1 MLAAFRPVRRLLPT
15 VVAMT
20 YAGDLSPLQAWE
32 LLGSDRE
39 AVLVDV
45 RSEPEWVF
53 IGLPDVS
60 ELGKRLIMVSW
71 SHWPSGTRNSRFLEQ
86 LSAAGVTGTG
96 PVLFLCRSGVRSQ
109 AAAAAATAAGIA
121 PAYNVSEGFEGDL
134 DENHR
139 RVRNGWRVHG
149 LPWRQS

>member
-1 MLAAFRPVRRLLPT
+1 MS
-15 VVAMT
+15 

-32 LLGSDRE
+32 LLGSDSE

-53 IGLPDVS
+53 VGIPDLS
-60 ELGKRLIMVSW
+60 SLGKRPVLVSW
-71 SHWPSGTRNSRFLEQ
+71 SSWPSGARNSHFLEQ
-86 LSAAGVTGTG
+86 LATAGVTGTG

-109 AAAAAATAAGIA
+109 AAAVTATAAGIS
-121 PAYNVSEGFEGDL
+121 PAYNISEGFEGDL
-134 DENHR
+134 DGEHR
-139 RVRNGWRVHG
+139 RGRTGWRVHG